1 MPITLPEQNKYE
13 NVPAG
18 TYIGLCFRVL
28 DLGHQYSEFYKKS
41 DHKILI
47 SWELNEMMQD
57 GRPFTISKRYTL
69 SSGKKANL
77 RKDLESWRGKPFTEE
92 EYGTFDLGKL
102 IGKGCMIGVTQTTRD
117 GETRADV
124 SSVMGLPKG
133 TIPPVAVNETVYL
146 SLAKE
151 DFSQPI
157 YDKLSDGLKTTIAK
171 SPEYQQLFK
180 PSGEEGQQGSDDYH
194 APELSD
200 EIPF

>member
-18 TYIGLCFRVL
+18 TYIGLCFRVI
-28 DLGHQYSEFYKKS
+28 DLGHQYSEFYKKA

-47 SWELNEMMQD
+47 SWELNELMQD
-57 GRPFTISKRYTL
+57 GRPFSISRRYTL

-77 RKDLESWRGKPFTEE
+77 RKDLESWRGKPFSEE

-102 IGKGCMIGVTQTTRD
+102 IGKPCMIGIAQTMRD
-117 GETRADV
+117 GETRSDV

-133 TIPPVAVNETVYL
+133 TAAPAPVNETVYL
-146 SLAKE
+146 SLAKD
-151 DFSQPI
+151 DFQQSV
-157 YDKLSDGLKTTIAK
+157 YDKLSDGLKATIAK

-180 PSGEEGQQGSDDYH
+180 PPAEGQYGSDDH
-194 APELSD
+194 PASELSD